1 MRLRPHDCPAGHTEV
16 SSFPDSRESTA
27 PALPLRLWMRP
38 SLALLLLLVLV
49 CCSDRPVD
57 RSSSSAA
64 EADRGGGAREDRSP
78 CVDDWQEVDPGARY
92 RTAGCRDGGFDL
104 HVVELD
110 PEHWAIDV
118 QTGERRPMSAAVDSG
133 GARFAVNASFFGED
147 DRPLGVL
154 VSSGR
159 ALQKAHPVS
168 WQSVFS
174 ISRDGRARI
183 VTREEWPRI
192 EDDAFAAAQAGPRL
206 IIAGEKNRVKRAE
219 PSLRSGV
226 CLTREGA
233 IRFFVTAAGRLLDV
247 HEMVEL
253 AARSEADGGMGC
265 HDAMLFD
272 GGPSAQMF
280 LDTTGR
286 KIDTGGDVVPVF
298 IVARPRQ

>member
-1 MRLRPHDCPAGHTEV
+1 
-16 SSFPDSRESTA
+16 
-27 PALPLRLWMRP
+27 MRP
-38 SLALLLLLVLV
+38 SIALLLLLVLV
-49 CCSDRPVD
+49 CCKDRPVN
-57 RSSSSAA
+57 RGSSSAA
-64 EADRGGGAREDRSP
+64 EADRGGGAGENKSP
-78 CVDDWQEVDPGARY
+78 CVDEWQEVDPGARY
-92 RTAGCRDGGFDL
+92 RTAGCRDDGFDL

-110 PEHWAIDV
+110 PARWTIDV
-118 QTGERRPMSAAVDSG
+118 QTGARRAMSDAVDSSE
-133 GARFAVNASFFGED
+133 ARFAINASFFGED
-147 DRPLGVL
+147 DRPLGVI

-206 IIAGEKNRVKRAE
+206 VIAGERNRVKRAE

-233 IRFFVTAAGRLLDV
+233 IRFFVTAPGRFLDV

-253 AARSEADGGMGC
+253 AARSDADGGMGC

-280 LDTTGR
+280 LDTSGR
-286 KIDTGGDVVPVF
+286 KIDMAGDVVPVF
-298 IVARPRQ
+298 IVARPRR